1 MKNTFTTSFDTLPVG
16 RVSKVIQIHPSLQ
29 CNLTCR
35 HCYSGSAPAFK
46 GGLDV
51 YRLQQ
56 VVEELAHVGYNA
68 ISLSGGEPF
77 LYRPLEELLTHTHS
91 LGFYNS
97 ITTNAMLLG
106 SERAKKVLNQADLI
120 AISVDGKEEQHDHL
134 RNFTGAFKKMEEG
147 VQIVRDHVPNF
158 GFIHTVFPDNWKIMP
173 WLVQF
178 ALNKGAKLLHF
189 HPLEMAGRAAD
200 TLGSVSFDGESLHK
214 IFIAFHYLKE
224 VYGEQL
230 FMQLDLL
237 HRDYIMNNPNFIFHQ
252 ANAPEFTTT
261 NFSTIFKELIIDEE
275 GDIIP
280 ISHGCC
286 KHFKLG
292 NIYDGV
298 PCSEM
303 IERFMQEKMEDL
315 IALYQ
320 TTHDFI
326 IEHPETELVNWSEVV
341 IHFSHQLFGMRSTDL
356 SMKRKIREL
365 I

>member
-1 MKNTFTTSFDTLPVG
+1 MKNAITTTFDTLPAG

-29 CNLTCR
+29 CNLTCG

-56 VVEELAHVGYNA
+56 VVEELAGVGYNA

-91 LGFYNS
+91 LGFFNS

-106 SERAKKVLNQADLI
+106 SDRAKKVLRQADLI
-120 AISVDGKEEQHDHL
+120 AISIDGKEQQHDQL
-134 RNFTGAFKKMEEG
+134 RNFEGAFKKMEEG
-147 VQIVRDHVPNF
+147 VQVVKDNVACF
-158 GFIHTVFPDNWKIMP
+158 GFIHTVFPDNWKIMH

-178 ALNKGAKLLHF
+178 ALNNGAKLLHF
-189 HPLEMAGRAAD
+189 HPLEMAGRAAA
-200 TLGSVSFDGESLHK
+200 TLNSVTFDEESLHK
-214 IFIAFHYLKE
+214 IYIAFHYLKE

-237 HRDYIMNNPNFIFHQ
+237 HRDYIMDNPAFIFHQ
-252 ANAPEFTTT
+252 YNTPEFTTA
-261 NFSTIFKELIIDEE
+261 NFSSIFKELIIDEG

-280 ISHGCC
+280 ISHGCS

-292 NIYDGV
+292 NIYDAV
-298 PCSEM
+298 SCTKM
-303 IERFMQEKMEDL
+303 IEQFMQEKMEDV
-315 IALYQ
+315 IELYQ
-320 TTHDFI
+320 TTYGFI
-326 IEHPETELVNWSEVV
+326 MDQEEKELVNWSEMV
-341 IHFSHQLFGMRSTDL
+341 IRFSHQLFDVQSTGL
-356 SMKRKIREL
+356 SMKRRIKEL
-365 I
+365 V